1 MPHLNHRLG
10 VSRIRDPLQHAK
22 PNLQL
27 MRALTRVR
35 GRIVELEVL
44 TQELGVLREQ
54 RAALQE
60 VIGTPAVKYVR
71 IAAAPSGGVEPHVK
85 PRAAQW
91 GAR

>member
-10 VSRIRDPLQHAK
+10 VSRVRDPLQHGA
-22 PNLQL
+22 PNMQL

-44 TQELGVLREQ
+44 TQELIVLREQ

-60 VIGTPAVKYVR
+60 VIGTPARQYVR
-71 IAAAPSGGVEPHVK
+71 IAAALSGGDE
-85 PRAAQW
+85 PRAEQW
-91 GAR
+91 SAR

>member
-1 MPHLNHRLG
+1 
-10 VSRIRDPLQHAK
+10 
-22 PNLQL
+22 

-60 VIGTPAVKYVR
+60 VIGAH
-71 IAAAPSGGVEPHVK
+71 VEPC
-85 PRAAQW
+85 AASRS
-91 GAR
+91 AK